1 MNKQWIAV
9 RSKPRAEKVAF
20 EQLVKKSIEAYLPLV
35 KERRKWSDR
44 KKWVELP
51 LFSSYLFAKIELK
64 ESIYVLQTHGVST
77 IVRFNGNIA
86 VIKNGVVDAIRL
98 AAIRLAL
105 EGGYE
110 LEPTEYFTVGDDV
123 EVIEGPMK
131 GAQGIVSRLKGED
144 RLIIKIDALQQ
155 AIAIHIDT
163 KFLQSVGRKRAPLL

>member
-1 MNKQWIAV
+1 M
-9 RSKPRAEKVAF
+9 
-20 EQLVKKSIEAYLPLV
+20 
-35 KERRKWSDR
+35 
-44 KKWVELP
+44 ELP
-51 LFSSYLFAKIELK
+51 LFPSYLFAKIELK

-86 VIKNGVVDAIRL
+86 IIKNGVVDAIRL
-98 AAIRLAL
+98 AL
-105 EGGYE
+105 EGGYK

-144 RLIIKIDALQQ
+144 RLIVKIDALQQ
-155 AIAIHIDT
+155 AIAFHIDT

>member
-1 MNKQWIAV
+1 M
-9 RSKPRAEKVAF
+9 
-20 EQLVKKSIEAYLPLV
+20 VKKSIEAYLPLV

-98 AAIRLAL
+98 AL

-131 GAQGIVSRLKGED
+131 GAQGIVS
-144 RLIIKIDALQQ
+144 
-155 AIAIHIDT
+155 
-163 KFLQSVGRKRAPLL
+163 PLL

>member
-20 EQLVKKSIEAYLPLV
+20 EQLVKKSIETYLPLV
-35 KERRKWSDR
+35 KKRRKWSDR

-86 VIKNGVVDAIRL
+86 VIGNEVIDAIRM
-98 AAIRLAL
+98 AL

-123 EVIEGPMK
+123 EAIEGPMK
-131 GAQGIVSRLKGED
+131 GAQGIVSRLKGKD

-163 KFLQSVGRKRAPLL
+163 KFLQSVGRKRALLL

>member
-20 EQLVKKSIEAYLPLV
+20 EQLVKKSIKAYLPLV

-51 LFSSYLFAKIELK
+51 LFSSYLFVKIELK
-64 ESIYVLQTHGVST
+64 ESIYVLQTHGVNT
-77 IVRFNGNIA
+77 IVSFNGNIS
-86 VIKNGVVDAIRL
+86 VIENEVID
-98 AAIRLAL
+98 AIRLAL

-123 EVIEGPMK
+123 EVIEGLMK
-131 GAQGIVSRLKGED
+131 GAQGIVSQLKGKD